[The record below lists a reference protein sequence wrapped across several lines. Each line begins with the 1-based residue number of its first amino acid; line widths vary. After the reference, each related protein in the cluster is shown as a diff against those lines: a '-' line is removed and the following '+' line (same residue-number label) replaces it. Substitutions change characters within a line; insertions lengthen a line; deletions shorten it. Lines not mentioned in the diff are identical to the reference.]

1 MGSGTQ
7 KSNLIWCPAHPSLVR
22 LRWCQSIVRYSCTRN
37 FAHAVSA
44 VSLMLCLCL
53 PALAR
58 DSAPELKELMSAR
71 ESGLLTDWRIVGP
84 FGLHPSIDFDRRW
97 APERDH
103 IGKPG
108 YGSRKV
114 EFFQFSDGQVKLP
127 SSLARDGVFYACSQ
141 VYLHSAGDWRLFLE
155 SAGTLAVFIDGEK
168 VLTRDDRHA
177 LPSTSLR
184 SDLTLAR
191 GKHRVLVKFLN
202 GAVPFRL
209 AIMAPTGGLRPHPNI
224 PSVHASDSGYASAA
238 LHYGEGDFAAP
249 AQTLSALLEGHPSAS
264 AHCLLAGAIP
274 HEPMTEADT
283 AADKKGLAFARL
295 SPA

>member
-1 MGSGTQ
+1 M
-7 KSNLIWCPAHPSLVR
+7 
-22 LRWCQSIVRYSCTRN
+22 RYSCTRN

-44 VSLMLCLCL
+44 ASLMLCLCL

-58 DSAPELKELMSAR
+58 NSAPELKELLSAR
-71 ESGLLTDWRIVGP
+71 DSGLLTDWRIVGP
-84 FGLHPSIDFDRRW
+84 FGLHPFIDFDRQW
-97 APERDH
+97 APERDR
-103 IGKPG
+103 IGKHV

-114 EFFQFSDGQVKLP
+114 DFFQFADGQVKLP
-127 SSLARDGVFYACSQ
+127 SSLAHDGVFYARSR

-177 LPSTSLR
+177 LQPTSLR

-191 GKHRVLVKFLN
+191 GDHRILVKFLN

-238 LHYGEGDFAAP
+238 LHYGEGDFAGP
-249 AQTLSALLEGHPSAS
+249 AQTQSALLGGHPFAS
-264 AHCLLAGAIP
+264 AHCLPAGSIP
-274 HEPMTEADT
+274 HEPMTGVDT
-283 AADKKGLAFARL
+283 AGDKKSLAFAKL
-295 SPA
+295 SPV

>member
-1 MGSGTQ
+1 
-7 KSNLIWCPAHPSLVR
+7 
-22 LRWCQSIVRYSCTRN
+22 
-37 FAHAVSA
+37 
-44 VSLMLCLCL
+44 MLCLCL

-191 GKHRVLVKFLN
+191 GKHRVLVKCPRLGLGVRLRRAALRGRRFR
-202 GAVPFRL
+202 GAR
-209 AIMAPTGGLRPHPNI
+209 
-224 PSVHASDSGYASAA
+224 SDSERIARRPSLRLGA
-238 LHYGEGDFAAP
+238 
-249 AQTLSALLEGHPSAS
+249 LSAGRRDSA
-264 AHCLLAGAIP
+264 
-274 HEPMTEADT
+274 
-283 AADKKGLAFARL
+283 
-295 SPA
+295 